1 MSKTRQLTFPW
12 NKPSKARFNHFFF
25 EDANFAA
32 KDALYGE
39 DDLFIYG
46 LNGTG
51 KSFLLQSLCNL
62 YSDRDKTS
70 LYIPIR
76 EVKNLGSNFLESLE
90 SFDLICIDDI
100 DFILDDSDWEL
111 SLFNLINN
119 SLISNC
125 RLIFSSHLNPS
136 HINFQL
142 KDLISRLKKIDHIE
156 IFPVSINKLSDALR
170 FVSNI
175 RSIKL
180 GDNEIKYIL
189 THSKRNMSDLVSV
202 LNKLDE
208 LSIQLKRK
216 ITIPLIKQVI

>member
-1 MSKTRQLTFPW
+1 M
-12 NKPSKARFNHFFF
+12 
-25 EDANFAA
+25 
-32 KDALYGE
+32 
-39 DDLFIYG
+39 
-46 LNGTG
+46 
-51 KSFLLQSLCNL
+51 
-62 YSDRDKTS
+62 
-70 LYIPIR
+70 
-76 EVKNLGSNFLESLE
+76 
-90 SFDLICIDDI
+90 
-100 DFILDDSDWEL
+100 
-111 SLFNLINN
+111 
-119 SLISNC
+119 
-125 RLIFSSHLNPS
+125 
-136 HINFQL
+136 
-142 KDLISRLKKIDHIE
+142 ISRLKKTDHIE